1 MRFMFLAVSVVLIAS
16 CSDVRSFE
24 ETSAQFERDR
34 DELQVLA
41 GAAFACD
48 ESSHFLARETD
59 RADCVGDISREL
71 HRLGYKS
78 ASVEAGEWRVYFV
91 NGDDGTGRLGVTSG
105 IAYRRMA
112 GSPQGEQPL
121 TGAPHQWFYFQ
132 RD

>member
-1 MRFMFLAVSVVLIAS
+1 MRFMFPAVSVLLLVS

-24 ETSAQFERDR
+24 DTSAQFERDR
-34 DELQVLA
+34 DGLPALA
-41 GAAFACD
+41 GAVFGCEEA
-48 ESSHFLARETD
+48 SHFLARDTD

-78 ASVEAGEWRVYFV
+78 ASVEAGGWRVYFV

-105 IAYRRMA
+105 ITYRRMA

-121 TGAPHQWFYFQ
+121 TGPPHQWFYFQ

>member
-1 MRFMFLAVSVVLIAS
+1 MVLTVSVLLFAS

-24 ETSAQFERDR
+24 ETSVQFGRDR
-34 DELQVLA
+34 EELQVLA
-41 GAAFACD
+41 DAVFAC
-48 ESSHFLARETD
+48 EEASHFLARETD

-78 ASVEAGEWRVYFV
+78 ASVEAGGWRVYFV

-105 IAYRRMA
+105 ITYRRMA

-121 TGAPHQWFYFQ
+121 TGPPHQWFYFQ